1 MLSTVAGGLEL
12 LLVAILGAGL
22 SHMIASF
29 LAGPGE
35 REQALAALTA
45 RETVIP
51 LWRESE
57 GRIIWSNPA
66 FRELQMRDPQFPG
79 GRDRRETEGRWH
91 SILRNGEVGHAVP
104 ADALVRAET
113 DLGQMVQTMAKT
125 FAHLPIGLAV
135 FDRDRHLHIFNP
147 ALADLISL
155 SPEFLSRRP
164 SLVSILDAM
173 RNRRMVPEPANW
185 KEWRR
190 SIAQMEQAASGEPY
204 EQTWSLAGG
213 QTYRVTG
220 RPHPNGALALMI
232 EDISSETIR
241 SRRHRADLEL
251 CQGIIDTQEEGI
263 AVFSASGRLVMS
275 NAAYRGVWSHEPASE
290 VAAQGIRQLS
300 AHWRAATSP
309 SPIWSEAEDFV
320 ATLGPRTAWQ
330 AEARLTDGRLIA
342 CRFAPL
348 SDGATLAGFRL
359 FPLWAP
365 PRAVA
370 GSA

>member
-1 MLSTVAGGLEL
+1 MFSTVLGSLQL
-12 LLVAILGAGL
+12 ILVAILGAGL
-22 SHMIASF
+22 SHVIAS
-29 LAGPGE
+29 LLSKPEE
-35 REQALAALTA
+35 RVQALAAKTA
-45 RETVIP
+45 LEAAIP

-66 FRELQMRDPQFPG
+66 FRDLQTADPQFPG
-79 GRDRRETEGRWH
+79 TSHRHETAGQWF
-91 SILRNGEVGHAVP
+91 SILRQGDIGHALP
-104 ADALVRAET
+104 ADTLVKAEGE
-113 DLGQMVQTMAKT
+113 LGQMVQTMAKT

-164 SLVSILDAM
+164 SLVAILDAM
-173 RNRRMVPEPANW
+173 RNRRMVPEPSDW
-185 KEWRR
+185 KDWRR
-190 SIAQMEQAASGEPY
+190 SIAQMEQAATGALY

-220 RPHPNGALALMI
+220 RPHPDGALALMI

-251 CQGIIDTQEEGI
+251 CQGIIDTLDEGI

-275 NAAYRGVWSHEPASE
+275 NAAYNAVWSHEPGSTI
-290 VAAQGIRQLS
+290 AAQGIRQLS
-300 AHWRAATSP
+300 AHWRASSAP
-309 SPIWSEAEDFV
+309 STIWTEAEDFV
-320 ATLGPRTAWQ
+320 STLGPRTAWQ
-330 AEARLTDGRLIA
+330 AEARLADGRLIA

-348 SDGATLAGFRL
+348 QDGATLAGFRVL
-359 FPLWAP
+359 PQRAA
-365 PRAVA
+365 PRAIA